1 MTPSRISANL
11 GFLWADRPLPQA
23 IRAAA
28 AAGFDAVE
36 CHFPFSED
44 REAVLDALSETG
56 LPMLGLNTRRGE
68 PGESGLA
75 ALPGRERDA
84 RAAIDEALDWAAAL
98 GARHVHVMAGV
109 AQGAEAEAAFRA
121 NLAWGAK
128 RAAERGRILV
138 IEPLNPHD
146 APGYFLRGTGQAA
159 ALLRELA
166 RPEVRLLFD
175 CYHVQRT
182 EGDLTS
188 RLRRLLPFIG
198 HVQIAG
204 APDRGRP
211 DQGEIAY
218 DRLIPALRAL
228 GYDGWIGAEYR
239 PEGPEEESLGWL
251 DALRRGADVSPRAG

>member
-36 CHFPFSED
+36 CHFPYAED
-44 REAVLDALSETG
+44 REAVLDTLAETG
-56 LPMLGLNTRRGE
+56 LPMLGLNTRKGE
-68 PGESGLA
+68 QGENGLA
-75 ALPGRERDA
+75 ALPDRERDA
-84 RAAIDEALDWAAAL
+84 RAAIEEALTWAAAL
-98 GARHVHVMAGV
+98 GARHVHVMAG
-109 AQGAEAEAAFRA
+109 AARGPEAEAAFRA
-121 NLAWGAK
+121 NLVWGAE
-128 RAAERGRILV
+128 RAAERGLMLV

-146 APGYFLRGTGQAA
+146 APGYFLRDTGQAE

-166 RPEVRLLFD
+166 RPELRLMFD

-182 EGDLTS
+182 EGDLTA
-188 RLRRLLPFIG
+188 RLRRLLPLIG

-218 DRLIPALRAL
+218 ERLIPALRAM

-239 PEGPEEESLGWL
+239 PEGPEEDTLGWL
-251 DALRRGADVSPRAG
+251 DALRRGANVSPPAG